1 MGGTAYGV
9 TIIADAGSQLSLT
22 HGAGM
27 VSLIAKE
34 GGSLPINDNGHLFF
48 VPETGRA
55 WRLDS
60 SIVSS
65 PASANDSALQT
76 AVDLFLETPTQSVSI
91 VPVTGD
97 LDNAVTRVIT
107 GAGAS
112 QQVFPAKA
120 NRRYVFIQNTSD
132 TTMRVNY
139 GAPATL
145 TNVSVEVL
153 AGGILTFES
162 LFQTTQEI
170 TIICS
175 VALKEF
181 VAKEG

>member
-1 MGGTAYGV
+1 MGGVQYGT
-9 TIIADAGSQLSLT
+9 TIIADAGSQLSLN
-22 HGAGM
+22 HGGGM
-27 VSLIAKE
+27 ISLIAKE

-60 SIVSS
+60 SIVTS
-65 PASANDSALQT
+65 PAAANDSALQI

-97 LDNAVTRVIT
+97 LDDAVTRVIT
-107 GAGAS
+107 APNVS
-112 QQVFPAKA
+112 QEVFAAKA
-120 NRRYVFIQNTSD
+120 NRRYLFIQNTSD

-139 GAPATL
+139 GAAATL
-145 TNVSVEVL
+145 TNISVELL

-162 LFQTTQEI
+162 LFQTTQDI

-175 VALKEF
+175 VGAKEF